1 MGGSSFLYLKREDC
15 NRVSVCRENLLW
27 RKIDRTARLRDSS
40 GDIQRF
46 NRKTVSAMLCPAN
59 NAAVADGR
67 PGMWIQQ
74 SGSNS
79 RSILSTSLR
88 YSNTHKPT
96 MEARHRLKSPY
107 RFTLHCLEPAQASRR
122 SVLCL
127 RLQLSEYTIPRP
139 LTRTHEKLQAWTL
152 SQDYYWTKYK
162 QVWCLVPIR
171 KCRGTDFK
179 S

>member
-67 PGMWIQQ
+67 PGIALNLRIGLLCIVWSRHKQAEEVFFACDSNCRSTQFPAHSREHMKNCRHGHFHKTTTEQ
-74 SGSNS
+74 STNKFG
-79 RSILSTSLR
+79 
-88 YSNTHKPT
+88 
-96 MEARHRLKSPY
+96 
-107 RFTLHCLEPAQASRR
+107 
-122 SVLCL
+122 V
-127 RLQLSEYTIPRP
+127 
-139 LTRTHEKLQAWTL
+139 
-152 SQDYYWTKYK
+152 
-162 QVWCLVPIR
+162 
-171 KCRGTDFK
+171 
-179 S
+179 